1 MKFEIYKKRHKIIV
15 QLITQQINASM
26 TAALPKSLAR
36 LDKSCVS
43 KEMRSMAAS
52 TLEFNSST
60 ISTKNIAEIM
70 MDLSTPVR
78 GK

>member
-1 MKFEIYKKRHKIIV
+1 MKFEAYTKRHKIMA
-15 QLITQQINASM
+15 QLIKQQIKASM
-26 TAALPKSLAR
+26 TAALPKSFAL

-43 KEMRSMAAS
+43 NEIRSIAAS
-52 TLEFNSST
+52 TLEFNNST